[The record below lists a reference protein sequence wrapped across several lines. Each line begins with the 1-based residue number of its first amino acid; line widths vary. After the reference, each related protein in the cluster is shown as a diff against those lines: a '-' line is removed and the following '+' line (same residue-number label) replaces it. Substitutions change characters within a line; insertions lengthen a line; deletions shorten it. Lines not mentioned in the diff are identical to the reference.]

1 LAADRHIAPFVSL
14 SAAKALESL
23 RRLLT
28 VTFPLSRV
36 GFAALWHPELLL
48 AALLVAVAYLQVT
61 GRMRE
66 RIAGSEPVDPARASA
81 FLGGLL
87 VLYLAQG
94 SPLEILSN
102 QYLFTAHIV
111 QTILLL
117 LVAPPLLLIGTP
129 GWLLRPV
136 LRGEPVRRAVRFLT
150 HPVTALTIFV
160 AVFSAYLDPSVT
172 ESALA
177 NGWLYLLQHGL
188 SFVAALILWWPI
200 LSPLPELPPLS
211 DPLQLLYTFCIELGM
226 TVAFAL
232 ITFAGTPLYP
242 TFAAAPR
249 IVPLTP
255 LQDQELGGLVMRVGS
270 MASFGVAFTVA
281 FFRWFRSDRGLTA

>member
-1 LAADRHIAPFVSL
+1 M
-14 SAAKALESL
+14 
-23 RRLLT
+23 T
-28 VTFPLSRV
+28 NPLVGV

-48 AALLVAVAYLQVT
+48 AALLVGIAYIQVT
-61 GRMRE
+61 GRLRARFE
-66 RIAGSEPVDPARASA
+66 GGAPVPPGKSAA

-102 QYLFTAHIV
+102 EYLFTAHIV

-117 LVAPPLLLIGTP
+117 LVAPPLLLMGTP
-129 GWLLRPV
+129 AWLVRP
-136 LRGEPVRRAVRFLT
+136 LFRAERVRRVVRGLT
-150 HPVTALTIFV
+150 SPVTATVIFV
-160 AVFSAYLDPSVT
+160 AVFSAYLDPSIT
-172 ESALA
+172 ESALN
-177 NGWLYLLQHGL
+177 NGWLYLLQHAL
-188 SFVAALILWWPI
+188 SFVAALILWWPV

-249 IVPLTP
+249 VLALTP
-255 LQDQELGGLVMRVGS
+255 LQDQELGGLVMRLGS
-270 MASFGVAFTVA
+270 MASFGVAFAVA
-281 FFRWFRSDRGLTA
+281 FFRWFRSDSRLAA